1 MMKSIFLAQNFNVVL
16 AIGRVGMPSRLFFGT
31 SAVSPRDVPGLRP
44 LCVISRKLMRL
55 NARPS
60 EAMDKLHTP
69 LPTKA
74 GLEPTTTAGNIWV
87 EFSPE
92 TTIGIKHI
100 RQFAQH
106 LDANNTNGIF
116 ITIGPVATS
125 ALRAFE
131 PLAQSNLT
139 AEHFQESDLLVN
151 ITRHE
156 LVPKHVLL
164 SAEEKK
170 TLLAR
175 YRLRETQLPRI
186 QQSDPVS
193 RYLGLKRGNVV
204 KIIRK
209 SETAGRYASYRWVF

>member
-1 MMKSIFLAQNFNVVL
+1 MFPWLIAFCAS
-16 AIGRVGMPSRLFFGT
+16 
-31 SAVSPRDVPGLRP
+31 
-44 LCVISRKLMRL
+44 SRKLMRL
-55 NARPS
+55 NAKPS

-74 GLEPTTTAGNIWV
+74 NPDPTTTAGNIWV

-92 TTIGIKHI
+92 PTIGIKHL

-116 ITIGPVATS
+116 ITIGPVTTA
-125 ALRAFE
+125 AMRAFE
-131 PLAQSNLT
+131 PLAQRGIT

-151 ITRHE
+151 ITKHE

-193 RYLGLKRGNVV
+193 KYLGLKRGNVV

>member
-1 MMKSIFLAQNFNVVL
+1 MKLQ
-16 AIGRVGMPSRLFFGT
+16 
-31 SAVSPRDVPGLRP
+31 AVPTDEM
-44 LCVISRKLMRL
+44 IK
-55 NARPS
+55 
-60 EAMDKLHTP
+60 KHTP
-69 LPTKA
+69 RATKTR
-74 GLEPTTTAGNIWV
+74 PNPVTTAGTIWV

-106 LDANNTNGIF
+106 LDANNFTTGIF
-116 ITIGPVATS
+116 ITIGPVTTA

-131 PLAQSNLT
+131 PLADRGIT
-139 AEHFQESDLLVN
+139 AEHFREEDLLVN

-164 SAEEKK
+164 SDEEKK
-170 TLLAR
+170 ILLDR

-186 QQSDPVS
+186 QYGDPVA

-209 SETAGRYASYRWVF
+209 SETAGRYASYRWVL